1 MSKDGGAL
9 PAGDVVKMYVTC
21 LGGSQPASAAKASA
35 GDEAALTQTV
45 RAAA

>member
-21 LGGSQPASAAKASA
+21 LGGSDAAAATKLSAAADMTTPVPATS
-35 GDEAALTQTV
+35 
-45 RAAA
+45 